1 MNFNFKIAFI
11 LSYCQAKTY
20 ICTPNLLKKMA
31 KKEKTKD
38 ELPKAKFSKENF
50 KKSFRLFKYL
60 GKSKWLFTLG
70 MVFIAGTAA
79 VGLYF
84 PVAAGKMFGYLGNT
98 GMDTSAFS
106 NMVTGTGKELL
117 ILLVIQGIVSFGR
130 VYTFSIVT
138 ENILKGLRTD
148 TFNKLVQMPMSF
160 FSKNQVADL
169 SSRVATDINVISE
182 AFTISI
188 AEVIRQ
194 TIVGIGGLCLLVYF
208 TSWDVAKWFIVIIP
222 PITVVAILYGRKIR
236 GYSKALQDKI
246 AESGIIVSEALTGIT
261 SVKAFTNEH
270 IEISKYDKV
279 TSEIRKFGIKY
290 GVMRGA
296 FFAFIIMCV
305 FGAIFFI
312 LYKMLLLINTGEL
325 TTENFGKFM
334 MLSLFVAGSLGG
346 LPEQLA
352 SIQRALG
359 ATDRVFEIIDDRNE
373 EINLAFATNDNSK
386 RVKGDLEFKNIQ
398 FTYPTRPDF
407 VVLKNISFNAKAGET
422 IALVGSSGSGKSTL
436 ASLALRF
443 YEPNGGEYTI
453 DGKKST
459 DYELTELRDQMAIV
473 PQDVLLFGGT
483 IKENIMY
490 GKPNATEAEIIDA
503 AKQANAYD
511 FIMSFPE
518 KFETRVGDRG
528 IQLSGGQR
536 QRVAIARAVLKNPSI
551 LILDEAT
558 SSLDSESERLV
569 QEALDK
575 LMVGRTSIVIA
586 HRLSTIRNADKIIVL
601 QKGEVLETGTH
612 QELITNET
620 GLYHKLSKLQFELN

>member
-1 MNFNFKIAFI
+1 
-11 LSYCQAKTY
+11 
-20 ICTPNLLKKMA
+20 MA
-31 KKEKTKD
+31 KATGVKHKSKD
-38 ELPKAKFSKENF
+38 ELPKAKLSKENF
-50 KKSFRLFKYL
+50 KKSFRLFNYL
-60 GKSKWLFTLG
+60 GKSKWIFVLG
-70 MVFIAGTAA
+70 MFFVLATAI

-84 PVAAGKMFGYLGNT
+84 PLMAGKMFGFFGQ
-98 GMDTSAFS
+98 S
-106 NMVTGTGKELL
+106 NMTPEVFKNTVSGTGLELL
-117 ILLVIQGIVSFGR
+117 ILLVVQGLVSFGR

-138 ENILKGLRTD
+138 ENILKGLRTE

-169 SSRVATDINVISE
+169 SSRLSTDINVISE
-182 AFTISI
+182 AFTLNIT
-188 AEVIRQ
+188 EVIRQ
-194 TIVGIGGLCLLVYF
+194 TIVGVGGIILLVNY
-208 TSWDVAKWFIVIIP
+208 TGWDVAKWFLVIIP
-222 PITVVAILYGRKIR
+222 PITVIAILYGRKIR

-246 AESGIIVSEALTGIT
+246 SESSIIVSEALTGIT
-261 SVKAFTNEH
+261 SVKAFTNEQL
-270 IEISKYDKV
+270 EIGKYNTV
-279 TSEIRKFGIKY
+279 TNDIRKFGIKY
-290 GVMRGA
+290 GIMRGA

-305 FGAIFFI
+305 FGSIFFI
-312 LYKMLLLINTGEL
+312 LYQMLLLKNSGAL
-325 TTENFGKFM
+325 SSENFGVFM
-334 MLSLFVAGSLGG
+334 MLSFFVAASLGG

-359 ATDRVFEIIDDRNE
+359 ATDRVFEIIDDKNE
-373 EINLAFATNDNSK
+373 EINLAFASNDNSK

-407 VVLKNISFNAKAGET
+407 EVLKNISFSAKAGET

-443 YEPNGGEYTI
+443 YEPNGGEYII

-459 DYELTELRDQMAIV
+459 DYQLTELRDQMAIV

-483 IKENIMY
+483 IKENILY
-490 GKPNATEAEIIDA
+490 GKPNATELEVLEA

-511 FIMSFPE
+511 FIMSFPD
-518 KFETRVGDRG
+518 KFETLVGDRG

-586 HRLSTIRNADKIIVL
+586 HRLSTIRNADKIVVL
-601 QKGEVLETGTH
+601 QKGEVLEMGTH
-612 QELITNET
+612 QDLINNET
-620 GLYHKLSKLQFELN
+620 GLYHKLSRLQFELN

>member
-1 MNFNFKIAFI
+1 
-11 LSYCQAKTY
+11 
-20 ICTPNLLKKMA
+20 
-31 KKEKTKD
+31 
-38 ELPKAKFSKENF
+38 
-50 KKSFRLFKYL
+50 
-60 GKSKWLFTLG
+60 
-70 MVFIAGTAA
+70 
-79 VGLYF
+79 
-84 PVAAGKMFGYLGNT
+84 VAAGKMFGYLGNT

-106 NMVTGTGKELL
+106 SMVSGTGIELL
-117 ILLVIQGIVSFGR
+117 ILLVIQGVVSFGR

-182 AFTISI
+182 AFTINI

-194 TIVGIGGLCLLVYF
+194 TIVGVGGLVLLVYF

-246 AESGIIVSEALTGIT
+246 SESSIIVSEALTGIT
-261 SVKAFTNEH
+261 SVKAFTNEQL
-270 IEISKYDKV
+270 EIGKYDKV
-279 TSEIRKFGIKY
+279 TNEIRTFGIKY

-305 FGAIFFI
+305 FGSIFFI

-373 EINLAFATNDNSK
+373 EINLAHRNNLNLN
-386 RVKGDLEFKNIQ
+386 RVNGDLEFKNIQ

-407 VVLKNISFNAKAGET
+407 VVLKDVSFSAKAGQT

-436 ASLALRF
+436 ASMALRF
-443 YEPNGGEYTI
+443 YEPNGGEYLI

-483 IKENIMY
+483 IRENILY
-490 GKPNATEAEIIDA
+490 GKPNATEAEVIEA

-511 FIMSFPE
+511 FIMSFPD
-518 KFETRVGDRG
+518 KFETLVGDRG

-575 LMVGRTSIVIA
+575 LMIGRTSIVIA
-586 HRLSTIRNADKIIVL
+586 HRLSTIRNADKIVVL
-601 QKGEVLETGTH
+601 QKGEVVEMGTH
-612 QELITNET
+612 QELMNSTS
-620 GLYHKLSKLQFELN
+620 GLYQKLSKLQYELN

>member
-1 MNFNFKIAFI
+1 
-11 LSYCQAKTY
+11 
-20 ICTPNLLKKMA
+20 MA
-31 KKEKTKD
+31 SARESKQKSMEGI
-38 ELPKAKFSKENF
+38 PKAKFSKKNF
-50 KKSFRLFKYL
+50 KKSLRLFKYL
-60 GKSKWLFTLG
+60 QKSKWIFSLG
-70 MVFIAGTAA
+70 MIFVVATAV

-84 PVAAGKMFGYLGNT
+84 PIMAGKMFGYLGQT
-98 GMDTSAFS
+98 
-106 NMVTGTGKELL
+106 NMAPEVFKNSVSGTGLELL
-117 ILLVIQGIVSFGR
+117 LLLVAQGFVSFGR

-148 TFNKLVQMPMSF
+148 TFKKLVQLPMSF

-169 SSRVATDINVISE
+169 SSRLSTDINVISE
-182 AFTISI
+182 AFTVNI

-194 TIVGIGGLCLLVYF
+194 TIVGIGGLILLINF
-208 TSWDVAKWFIVIIP
+208 TGWDVAKWFVVIIP
-222 PITVVAILYGRKIR
+222 PITLIAILYGRNIR
-236 GYSKALQDKI
+236 KYSKGLQDKI
-246 AESGIIVSEALTGIT
+246 SESSIIVSEALTGIT
-261 SVKAFTNEH
+261 SVKAFTSEH
-270 IEISKYDKV
+270 LEIKKYDKV
-279 TSEIRKFGIKY
+279 TNEIRRFGIQY

-305 FGAIFFI
+305 FGSIFFI
-312 LYKMLLLINTGEL
+312 LYKMLLLINSHVL
-325 TTENFGKFM
+325 SPENFGIFM
-334 MLSLFVAGSLGG
+334 MLSLFVAASLGG

-359 ATDRVFEIIDDRNE
+359 ATDRVFDIIDEKNE
-373 EINLAFATNDNSK
+373 EINLSFDSNSH

-398 FTYPTRPDF
+398 FTYPTRTDF
-407 VVLKNISFNAKAGET
+407 QVLRDVSFSVKAGQT
-422 IALVGSSGSGKSTL
+422 VALVGGSGSGKTTL
-436 ASLALRF
+436 AALTLRF
-443 YEPNGGEYTI
+443 YEPTTGEYTI

-483 IKENIMY
+483 IKENILY
-490 GKPNATEAEIIDA
+490 GKATATDEEVIEA
-503 AKQANAYD
+503 AKQANAYE
-511 FIMSFPE
+511 FIMSFPDR
-518 KFETRVGDRG
+518 FETLVGDRG

-575 LMVGRTSIVIA
+575 LMIGRTSIVIA

-601 QKGEVLETGTH
+601 QKGEVLEMGTH
-612 QELITNET
+612 QELIGNED
-620 GLYHKLSKLQFELN
+620 GLYYKLSKLQYDLN

>member
-1 MNFNFKIAFI
+1 
-11 LSYCQAKTY
+11 
-20 ICTPNLLKKMA
+20 MA
-31 KKEKTKD
+31 KGTSVKHKAKD
-38 ELPKAKFSKENF
+38 DIPKAKLSKANF

-60 GKSKWLFTLG
+60 GKSKWLFGLG
-70 MVFIAGTAA
+70 MFFIAGTAS

-98 GMDTSAFS
+98 GMNTSAFS
-106 NMVTGTGKELL
+106 DMVSGTGIELL

-182 AFTISI
+182 AFTVSI

-246 AESGIIVSEALTGIT
+246 AESSIIVSEALTGIT

-270 IEISKYDKV
+270 IEIDKYDKV
-279 TSEIRKFGIKY
+279 TSDIRKFGIKY

-373 EINLAFATNDNSK
+373 KINLAHRNNLNLT

-407 VVLKNISFNAKAGET
+407 VVLKDISFNAKAGQT

-436 ASLALRF
+436 ASMALRF
-443 YEPNGGEYTI
+443 YEPNAGEYTI

-483 IKENIMY
+483 IRDNILY
-490 GKPNATEAEIIDA
+490 GKPNATEAEVIEA

-511 FIMSFPE
+511 FIMSFPD
-518 KFETRVGDRG
+518 KFETLVGDRG

-601 QKGEVLETGTH
+601 QKGEVIESGTH
-612 QELITNET
+612 QELITNDL
-620 GLYHKLSKLQFELN
+620 GLYQKLSKLQYELN

>member
-1 MNFNFKIAFI
+1 
-11 LSYCQAKTY
+11 
-20 ICTPNLLKKMA
+20 MA
-31 KKEKTKD
+31 KRRNGLSKD
-38 ELPKAKFSKENF
+38 TEDIPKAKLSKANF
-50 KKSFRLFKYL
+50 KKSFRLFRYL
-60 GKSKWLFTLG
+60 GTSKWLFVLG
-70 MVFIAGTAA
+70 MLFIAGTAA

-84 PVAAGKMFGYLGNT
+84 PVAAGKMFGYLGST
-98 GMDTSAFS
+98 GMNAEQFS
-106 NMVTGTGKELL
+106 HLVSGTGLELL
-117 ILLVIQGIVSFGR
+117 ILLVVQGLVSFGR

-148 TFNKLVQMPMSF
+148 TFSKLVQMPMTF

-182 AFTISI
+182 AFTVSI

-194 TIVGIGGLCLLVYF
+194 SIVGVGGLCLLVYF

-222 PITVVAILYGRKIR
+222 PITLIAIVYGKKIR

-246 AESGIIVSEALTGIT
+246 SESSVIVSEALTGIT
-261 SVKAFTNEH
+261 SVKAFTNEYL
-270 IEISKYDKV
+270 EIGKYEKV

-305 FGAIFFI
+305 FGSIFFI
-312 LYKMLLLINTGEL
+312 LYKMLLLINAGEL

-334 MLSLFVAGSLGG
+334 MLSLFVAGSIGG
-346 LPEQLA
+346 LPEQLG

-359 ATDRVFEIIDDRNE
+359 ATDRVFEIIDSQNE
-373 EINLAFATNDNSK
+373 HINLAHTNNLNLN
-386 RVKGDLEFKNIQ
+386 RVKGDLEFRNIQ

-407 VVLKNISFNAKAGET
+407 PVLKDVSFTVQAGQT
-422 IALVGSSGSGKSTL
+422 VALVGSSGSGKSTL
-436 ASLALRF
+436 ASMALRF
-443 YEPNGGEYTI
+443 YEPNAGEYVI

-459 DYELTELRDQMAIV
+459 DYDLTEFRDQIAIV
-473 PQDVLLFGGT
+473 PQDVLLFGGS
-483 IKENIMY
+483 IKENILY
-490 GKPNATEAEIIDA
+490 GKPNATEEEVMDA

-511 FIMSFPE
+511 FIMAFPD
-518 KFETRVGDRG
+518 KFDTMVGDRG

-586 HRLSTIRNADKIIVL
+586 HRLSTIRNADKIVVL
-601 QKGEVLETGTH
+601 QKGEVAEIGTH
-612 QELITNET
+612 QELMSNDR
-620 GLYHKLSKLQFELN
+620 GLYQKLNKLQLEVNG

>member
-1 MNFNFKIAFI
+1 
-11 LSYCQAKTY
+11 
-20 ICTPNLLKKMA
+20 
-31 KKEKTKD
+31 
-38 ELPKAKFSKENF
+38 
-50 KKSFRLFKYL
+50 
-60 GKSKWLFTLG
+60 
-70 MVFIAGTAA
+70 
-79 VGLYF
+79 
-84 PVAAGKMFGYLGNT
+84 MFGYLGNT

-106 NMVTGTGKELL
+106 SMVTGTGVELL
-117 ILLVIQGIVSFGR
+117 ILLVIQGFVSFGR

-182 AFTISI
+182 AFTINI

-194 TIVGIGGLCLLVYF
+194 TIVGVGGIVLLVYF

-222 PITVVAILYGRKIR
+222 PITVVAIFYGRKIR
-236 GYSKALQDKI
+236 AYSKGLQDKI
-246 AESGIIVSEALTGIT
+246 SESSVIVSEALTGIT
-261 SVKAFTNEH
+261 SVKAFTNEQL
-270 IEISKYDKV
+270 EIGKYDRV
-279 TSEIRKFGIKY
+279 TNDIRKFGIKY

-296 FFAFIIMCV
+296 FFAFIILCV
-305 FGAIFFI
+305 FGSIFFI

-359 ATDRVFEIIDDRNE
+359 ATDRVFEIIDDTNE
-373 EINLAFATNDNSK
+373 HINLAHRNNLNLN
-386 RVKGDLEFKNIQ
+386 RVKGELEFKNIQ
-398 FTYPTRPDF
+398 FTYPTRADF
-407 VVLKNISFNAKAGET
+407 VVLKDISFSAKAGET
-422 IALVGSSGSGKSTL
+422 VALVGSSGSGKSTL

-443 YEPNGGEYTI
+443 YEPNAGEYII

-473 PQDVLLFGGT
+473 TQDVLLFGGT
-483 IKENIMY
+483 IRENILY
-490 GKPNATEAEIIDA
+490 GKPNATEAEVIEA
-503 AKQANAYD
+503 AKQANAFD
-511 FIMSFPE
+511 FVMSFPD
-518 KFETRVGDRG
+518 KFETLVGDRG

-575 LMVGRTSIVIA
+575 LMLGRTSIVIA
-586 HRLSTIRNADKIIVL
+586 HRLSTIRNADKIVVL
-601 QKGEVLETGTH
+601 QKGEVVEMGTH
-612 QELITNET
+612 NELIKNEN
-620 GLYHKLSKLQFELN
+620 GLYHKLSKLQYELN

>member
-1 MNFNFKIAFI
+1 
-11 LSYCQAKTY
+11 
-20 ICTPNLLKKMA
+20 MA
-31 KKEKTKD
+31 KKDTSKE

-60 GKSKWLFTLG
+60 GKSKWIFTVG
-70 MVFIAGTAA
+70 MFFVLGTAI

-84 PVAAGKMFGYLGNT
+84 PIMAGKMFGYLGQT
-98 GMDTSAFS
+98 
-106 NMVTGTGKELL
+106 NMAPSLFKDAVSGTGFELFILL
-117 ILLVIQGIVSFGR
+117 IIQGLVSFGR
-130 VYTFSIVT
+130 VFTFSLVT
-138 ENILKGLRTD
+138 ENILKGLRTE
-148 TFNKLVQMPMSF
+148 TFSKLVQMPMSF
-160 FSKNQVADL
+160 FSKSQVADL
-169 SSRVATDINVISE
+169 SSRLSTDINVISE
-182 AFTISI
+182 AFTVNI

-194 TIVGIGGLCLLVYF
+194 TIVGVGGLILLVSY
-208 TSWDVAKWFIVIIP
+208 TGWDVAKWFLAIIP
-222 PITVVAILYGRKIR
+222 PITIIAIVYGRKIR
-236 GYSKALQDKI
+236 KYSKGFQDKI
-246 AESGIIVSEALTGIT
+246 ADSSVIVSEALTGIT

-270 IEISKYDKV
+270 LEISKYDSV
-279 TSEIRKFGIKY
+279 TSDIRKFGIKY
-290 GVMRGA
+290 GIMRGA
-296 FFAFIIMCV
+296 FFAFIITCV
-305 FGAIFFI
+305 FGSIFFI
-312 LYKMLLLINTGEL
+312 LYQMLLLLNKPDGL
-325 TTENFGKFM
+325 SSENFGIFM
-334 MLSLFVAGSLGG
+334 MLSLFVAASLGG

-359 ATDRVFEIIDDRNE
+359 ATDRVFDIIDGTNE
-373 EINLAFATNDNSK
+373 EINLAYLTNQNKS
-386 RVKGDLEFKNIQ
+386 RVKGDIEFKNIQ
-398 FTYPTRPDF
+398 FTYPTRPDYQ
-407 VVLKNISFNAKAGET
+407 VLKNISFSAKSGET
-422 IALVGSSGSGKSTL
+422 IALVGSSGSGKSTM

-443 YEPNGGEYTI
+443 YEPTSGDYII

-483 IKENIMY
+483 IKENILY
-490 GKPNATEAEIIDA
+490 GKPNATETEVIEA

-511 FIMSFPE
+511 FIMSFPD

-586 HRLSTIRNADKIIVL
+586 HRLSTIKNADKIVVL
-601 QKGEVLETGTH
+601 QKGEVVESGTH
-612 QELITNET
+612 HELIANDG
-620 GLYHKLSKLQFELN
+620 GLYQKLSKLQYELN

>member
-1 MNFNFKIAFI
+1 
-11 LSYCQAKTY
+11 
-20 ICTPNLLKKMA
+20 MA
-31 KKEKTKD
+31 SARESKQKSMEGI
-38 ELPKAKFSKENF
+38 PKAKFSKKNF
-50 KKSFRLFKYL
+50 KKSLRLFKYL
-60 GKSKWLFTLG
+60 QKSKWIFSLG
-70 MVFIAGTAA
+70 MIFVVATAV

-84 PVAAGKMFGYLGNT
+84 PIMAGKMFGYLGQT
-98 GMDTSAFS
+98 
-106 NMVTGTGKELL
+106 NMAPDVFKNSVSGTGLELL
-117 ILLVIQGIVSFGR
+117 ILLVVQGFVSFGR

-148 TFNKLVQMPMSF
+148 TFKKLVQLPMSF

-169 SSRVATDINVISE
+169 SSRLSTDINVISE
-182 AFTISI
+182 AFTVNI

-194 TIVGIGGLCLLVYF
+194 TIVGIGGLILLINF
-208 TSWDVAKWFIVIIP
+208 TGWDVAKWFVVIIP
-222 PITVVAILYGRKIR
+222 PITLIAILYGRKIR
-236 GYSKALQDKI
+236 KYSKGLQDKI
-246 AESGIIVSEALTGIT
+246 SESSIIVSEALTGIT
-261 SVKAFTNEH
+261 SVKAFTSEH
-270 IEISKYDKV
+270 LEIKKYDKV
-279 TSEIRKFGIKY
+279 TNEIRRFGVQY

-305 FGAIFFI
+305 FGSIFFI
-312 LYKMLLLINTGEL
+312 LYKMLLLINSHVL
-325 TTENFGKFM
+325 SPENFGIFM
-334 MLSLFVAGSLGG
+334 MLSLFVAASLGG

-359 ATDRVFEIIDDRNE
+359 ATDRVFDIIDEKNE
-373 EINLAFATNDNSK
+373 EINLAFLSNSH
-386 RVKGDLEFKNIQ
+386 RVKGDLEFKHIQ

-407 VVLKNISFNAKAGET
+407 QVLRDVSFSVKAGQT
-422 IALVGSSGSGKSTL
+422 VALVGGSGSGKSTL
-436 ASLALRF
+436 AALTLRF
-443 YEPNGGEYTI
+443 YEPNEGEYTI

-483 IKENIMY
+483 IKENILY
-490 GKPNATEAEIIDA
+490 GKAKATDEEVIEA

-511 FIMSFPE
+511 FIMSFPDR
-518 KFETRVGDRG
+518 FETLVGDRG

-575 LMVGRTSIVIA
+575 LMIGRTSIVIA
-586 HRLSTIRNADKIIVL
+586 HRLSTIRNADKIVVL
-601 QKGEVLETGTH
+601 QKGEVLEMGTH
-612 QELITNET
+612 QELISNED
-620 GLYHKLSKLQFELN
+620 GLYYKLSKLQYDLN

>member
-1 MNFNFKIAFI
+1 
-11 LSYCQAKTY
+11 
-20 ICTPNLLKKMA
+20 MA
-31 KKEKTKD
+31 SARESKQKSMEGI
-38 ELPKAKFSKENF
+38 PKAKFSKKNF
-50 KKSFRLFKYL
+50 KKSLRLFKYL
-60 GKSKWLFTLG
+60 QKSKWIFSLG
-70 MVFIAGTAA
+70 MIFVVATAV

-84 PVAAGKMFGYLGNT
+84 PIMAGKMFGYLGQT
-98 GMDTSAFS
+98 
-106 NMVTGTGKELL
+106 NMAPEVFKNSVSGTGLELL
-117 ILLVIQGIVSFGR
+117 LLLVAQGFVSFGR

-148 TFNKLVQMPMSF
+148 TFKKLVQLPMSF

-169 SSRVATDINVISE
+169 SSRLSTDINVISE
-182 AFTISI
+182 AFTVNI

-194 TIVGIGGLCLLVYF
+194 TIVGIGGLILLINF
-208 TSWDVAKWFIVIIP
+208 TGWDVAKWFVVIIP
-222 PITVVAILYGRKIR
+222 PITLIAILYGRKIR
-236 GYSKALQDKI
+236 KYSKGLQDKI
-246 AESGIIVSEALTGIT
+246 SESSIIVSEALTGIT
-261 SVKAFTNEH
+261 SVKAFTSEH
-270 IEISKYDKV
+270 LEIKKYDKV
-279 TSEIRKFGIKY
+279 TNEIRRFGIQY

-305 FGAIFFI
+305 FGSIFFI
-312 LYKMLLLINTGEL
+312 LYKMLLLINSHVL
-325 TTENFGKFM
+325 SPENFGIFM
-334 MLSLFVAGSLGG
+334 MLSLFVAASLGG

-359 ATDRVFEIIDDRNE
+359 ATDRVFDIIDEKNE
-373 EINLAFATNDNSK
+373 EINLSFHSNSH

-398 FTYPTRPDF
+398 FTYPTRTDF
-407 VVLKNISFNAKAGET
+407 QVLRDVSFSVKAGQT
-422 IALVGSSGSGKSTL
+422 VALVGGSGSGKTTL
-436 ASLALRF
+436 AALTLRF
-443 YEPNGGEYTI
+443 YEPTTGEYTI

-483 IKENIMY
+483 IKENILY
-490 GKPNATEAEIIDA
+490 GKATATDEEVIEA
-503 AKQANAYD
+503 AKQANAYE
-511 FIMSFPE
+511 FIMSFPDR
-518 KFETRVGDRG
+518 FETLVGDRG

-575 LMVGRTSIVIA
+575 LMIGRTSIVIA

-601 QKGEVLETGTH
+601 QKGEVLEMGTH
-612 QELITNET
+612 QELIGNED
-620 GLYHKLSKLQFELN
+620 GLYYKLSKLQYDLN

>member
-1 MNFNFKIAFI
+1 
-11 LSYCQAKTY
+11 
-20 ICTPNLLKKMA
+20 MA
-31 KKEKTKD
+31 KRRNGLSKD
-38 ELPKAKFSKENF
+38 TEDIPKAKLSKANF
-50 KKSFRLFKYL
+50 KKSFRLFRYL
-60 GKSKWLFTLG
+60 GTSKWLFVLG
-70 MVFIAGTAA
+70 MLFIAGTAA

-84 PVAAGKMFGYLGNT
+84 PVAAGKMFGYLGST
-98 GMDTSAFS
+98 GMNAEQFS
-106 NMVTGTGKELL
+106 HLVSGTGLELL
-117 ILLVIQGIVSFGR
+117 ILLVVQGLVSFGR

-148 TFNKLVQMPMSF
+148 TFSKLVQMPMTF

-182 AFTISI
+182 AFTVSI

-194 TIVGIGGLCLLVYF
+194 SIVGVGGLCLLVYF

-222 PITVVAILYGRKIR
+222 PITLIAIVYGKKIR

-246 AESGIIVSEALTGIT
+246 SESSVIVSEALTGIT
-261 SVKAFTNEH
+261 SVKAFTNEYL
-270 IEISKYDKV
+270 EIGKYERV

-305 FGAIFFI
+305 FGSIFFI
-312 LYKMLLLINTGEL
+312 LYKMLLLINAGEL

-334 MLSLFVAGSLGG
+334 MLSLFVAGSIGG
-346 LPEQLA
+346 LPEQLG

-359 ATDRVFEIIDDRNE
+359 ATDRVFEIIDSQNE
-373 EINLAFATNDNSK
+373 HINLAHMNNLNLN
-386 RVKGDLEFKNIQ
+386 RVKGDLEFRNIQ

-407 VVLKNISFNAKAGET
+407 PVLKDVSFTVQAGQT
-422 IALVGSSGSGKSTL
+422 VALVGSSGSGKSTL
-436 ASLALRF
+436 ASMALRF
-443 YEPNGGEYTI
+443 YEPNAGEYVI

-459 DYELTELRDQMAIV
+459 DYDLTEFRDQIAIV
-473 PQDVLLFGGT
+473 PQDVLLFGGS
-483 IKENIMY
+483 IKENILY
-490 GKPNATEAEIIDA
+490 GKPNATEEEVMDA

-511 FIMSFPE
+511 FIMAFPD
-518 KFETRVGDRG
+518 KFDTMVGDRG

-586 HRLSTIRNADKIIVL
+586 HRLSTIRNADKIVVL
-601 QKGEVLETGTH
+601 QKGEVAEIGTH
-612 QELITNET
+612 QELMSNDR
-620 GLYHKLSKLQFELN
+620 GLYQKLNKLQLEVNG

>member
-1 MNFNFKIAFI
+1 
-11 LSYCQAKTY
+11 
-20 ICTPNLLKKMA
+20 MA
-31 KKEKTKD
+31 KATGVKHKAKD
-38 ELPKAKFSKENF
+38 DIPKAKLSGENF

-60 GKSKWLFTLG
+60 GKSRWIFAVG
-70 MVFIAGTAA
+70 MVFVGGTAL

-84 PVAAGKMFGYLGNT
+84 PVAAGKMFGYLGQT
-98 GMDTSAFS
+98 GLAADRFKG
-106 NMVTGTGKELL
+106 MVSGTGIELL
-117 ILLVIQGIVSFGR
+117 VLLVIQGLVSFGR
-130 VYTFSIVT
+130 VFTFSIVT

-169 SSRVATDINVISE
+169 SSRLSTDINVISE
-182 AFTISI
+182 AFTVNI

-194 TIVGIGGLCLLVYF
+194 SIVGIGGLCLLIYF
-208 TSWDVAKWFIVIIP
+208 TSWDVAKWFINIIP
-222 PITVVAILYGRKIR
+222 PITVVAILYGKKIR
-236 GYSKALQDKI
+236 GYSKLLQDKI
-246 AESGIIVSEALTGIT
+246 AESSIIVSESLTGIT
-261 SVKAFTNEH
+261 SVKAFTNEAL
-270 IEISKYDKV
+270 EIGKYEKV

-290 GVMRGA
+290 GVMRGT

-305 FGAIFFI
+305 FGSIFFI

-325 TTENFGKFM
+325 STENFGKFM

-359 ATDRVFEIIDDRNE
+359 ATDRVFEIIDDKNE
-373 EINLAFATNDNSK
+373 EINLAHRNNLNLS
-386 RVKGDLEFKNIQ
+386 RVKGDLQFKNIK
-398 FTYPTRPDF
+398 FTYPTRKDF
-407 VVLKNISFNAKAGET
+407 VVLHDVSFSAKAGET
-422 IALVGSSGSGKSTL
+422 VALVGSSGSGKSTI
-436 ASLALRF
+436 ASLVLRF

-453 DGKKST
+453 DGKQST

-483 IKENIMY
+483 IRENILY
-490 GKPNATEAEIIDA
+490 GKPGATDAEIIEA

-511 FIMSFPE
+511 FIMSFPDQ
-518 KFETRVGDRG
+518 FNTLVGDRG

-569 QEALDK
+569 QDALDK

-586 HRLSTIRNADKIIVL
+586 HRLSTIRNADKIVVL
-601 QKGEVLETGTH
+601 QKGEVVEMGTH
-612 QELITNET
+612 QELMNNNS
-620 GLYHKLSKLQFELN
+620 GLYQKLSKLQYELN

>member
-1 MNFNFKIAFI
+1 
-11 LSYCQAKTY
+11 
-20 ICTPNLLKKMA
+20 MA
-31 KKEKTKD
+31 KKDTSKE

-60 GKSKWLFTLG
+60 GKSKWIFTVG
-70 MVFIAGTAA
+70 MFFVLGTAI

-84 PVAAGKMFGYLGNT
+84 PIMAGKMFGYLGQTTMAPNLFK
-98 GMDTSAFS
+98 DAVS
-106 NMVTGTGKELL
+106 GTGFELFILL
-117 ILLVIQGIVSFGR
+117 IIQGLVSFGR
-130 VYTFSIVT
+130 VFTFSLVT
-138 ENILKGLRTD
+138 ENILKGLRTE
-148 TFNKLVQMPMSF
+148 TFSKLVQMPMSF
-160 FSKNQVADL
+160 FSKSQVADL
-169 SSRVATDINVISE
+169 SSRLSTDINVISE
-182 AFTISI
+182 AFTVNI

-194 TIVGIGGLCLLVYF
+194 TIVGVGGLILLVTY
-208 TSWDVAKWFIVIIP
+208 TGWDVAKWFLAIIP
-222 PITVVAILYGRKIR
+222 PITVIAIVYGRKIR
-236 GYSKALQDKI
+236 KYSKGFQDKI
-246 AESGIIVSEALTGIT
+246 SDSNVIVSEALTGIT

-270 IEISKYDKV
+270 LEINKYDSV
-279 TSEIRKFGIKY
+279 TSDIRKFGIKY
-290 GVMRGA
+290 GIMRGA
-296 FFAFIIMCV
+296 FFAFIITCV
-305 FGAIFFI
+305 FGSIFFI
-312 LYKMLLLINTGEL
+312 LYQMLLLLNKPDGL
-325 TTENFGKFM
+325 SSENFGIFM
-334 MLSLFVAGSLGG
+334 MLSLFVAASLGG

-359 ATDRVFEIIDDRNE
+359 ATDRVFDIIDGTNE
-373 EINLAFATNDNSK
+373 EINLAYLTNQNKS
-386 RVKGDLEFKNIQ
+386 RVKGDIEFKNIQ
-398 FTYPTRPDF
+398 FTYPTRPDYQ
-407 VVLKNISFNAKAGET
+407 VLKNISFSAKAGET
-422 IALVGSSGSGKSTL
+422 VALVGSSGSGKSTM

-443 YEPNGGEYTI
+443 YEPTAGDYII

-483 IKENIMY
+483 IKENILY
-490 GKPNATEAEIIDA
+490 GKPNATEAEVIEA

-511 FIMSFPE
+511 FIMSFPD

-586 HRLSTIRNADKIIVL
+586 HRLSTIKNADKIVVL
-601 QKGEVLETGTH
+601 QKGEVVESGTH
-612 QELITNET
+612 QDLIANNG
-620 GLYHKLSKLQFELN
+620 GLYQKLSKLQYELN